1 MTAVE
6 EDRENTWKRQVGT
19 EDWGEENMEARFRKF
34 LENGNGRRN
43 VHRLTRV
50 SLVTAYCSERV
61 FFIRPSPTRTQSA
74 RPCLHGWSFNLRPA
88 KKNGQTGSDQVR
100 PVKKNAAIGR
110 TISARAVHRAEAD
123 VSRGSFTQWNAVQS
137 NLQLSKMAEAE
148 EKKRV
153 H

>member
-88 KKNGQTGSDQVR
+88 KKNGQIGS
-100 PVKKNAAIGR
+100 G
-110 TISARAVHRAEAD
+110 H
-123 VSRGSFTQWNAVQS
+123 
-137 NLQLSKMAEAE
+137 LQLQASSSFMQVSIPQTASTVNTFREASG
-148 EKKRV
+148 RLSGLIV
-153 H
+153 LSNS